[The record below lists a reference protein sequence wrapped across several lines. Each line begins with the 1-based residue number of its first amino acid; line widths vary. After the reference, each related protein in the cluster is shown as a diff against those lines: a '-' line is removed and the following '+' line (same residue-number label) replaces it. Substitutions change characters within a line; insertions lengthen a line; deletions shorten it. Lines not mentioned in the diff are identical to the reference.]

1 MVESSCDCLPA
12 GLAQFPEDG
21 MHDFLTDSCVLC
33 ALEKVSRNDG
43 VDTVMP
49 ATADRHGKAEAVL
62 PDLTCVNAGLRR
74 DDVIEWR
81 HPVPPPRIQEDTE
94 VLSVSVG
101 CTHQPENDDGLEKG
115 TLILRRRIAV
125 TQQAENGCDTWPAF
139 APIFERG
146 RDGESLAEV
155 LLGQA
160 EQTPVLAPVAI
171 EAFDN

>member
-1 MVESSCDCLPA
+1 
-12 GLAQFPEDG
+12 
-21 MHDFLTDSCVLC
+21 MHDFRAYSC
-33 ALEKVSRNDG
+33 ALCTLKKMSRGDG
-43 VDTVMP
+43 VDTVMSII
-49 ATADRHGKAEAVL
+49 ADRHGEAEAIP
-62 PDLTCVNAGLRR
+62 PDLTGVNAGLGR
-74 DDVIEWR
+74 DDVVEWR
-81 HPVPPPRIQEDTE
+81 HPIAPPRIQEDTE